1 MRANCASLLSAGRP
15 CRSRATRENHSWPD
29 RVRITEPRFSGA
41 RSQFWHRGSRFR
53 TGVARLTHLLVE
65 YAPDFVIS
73 YGGGNDLHSPS
84 YNTRRLSNDFITL
97 LGGTQ
102 ALARGL
108 DLRSALAGQL
118 FRSRVITLI
127 FASREQEIRIPLGAM
142 RRMVGYRT
150 PEWESAIIEEYSN
163 NLHRMCQLGRA
174 FNFRFYAIFQP
185 LIFEKSPCPTLRGCS
200 NLAISIMPLYA
211 ASARPSS
218 RCFSPATVRRRAGWN
233 LSLRRSLTNFRQRSA
248 RSFLGFLPRK

>member
-1 MRANCASLLSAGRP
+1 M
-15 CRSRATRENHSWPD
+15 
-29 RVRITEPRFSGA
+29 
-41 RSQFWHRGSRFR
+41 
-53 TGVARLTHLLVE
+53 THLLVD

-73 YGGGNDLHSPS
+73 YGGGNDLHSP
-84 YNTRRLSNDFITL
+84 YQYDPRPGFPYDFITVQV
-97 LGGTQ
+97 GTQ

-118 FRSRVITLI
+118 FRSRVIALI
-127 FASREQEIRIPLGAM
+127 FAPTRAGDPIALGAM

-185 LIFEKSPCPTLRGCS
+185 LIFQKSPLSDTETDAQIWRFRLCL
-200 NLAISIMPLYA
+200 LYA